1 MSHHVP
7 SGAGFA
13 FDLGRERLQQQ
24 LRRIDALDTKTGV
37 LLAID
42 GVLAG
47 LLFGREPQP
56 PGAPRGLTATAAVA
70 LVVSLALSLI
80 AFANRRYDTAPSA
93 SAVARFMSQDPE
105 WLRWRFSGNVL
116 AAIEVNDRKLTW
128 KARLLTSALL
138 SLIVSVTLLGGYFIY
153 DLAMGAG

>member
-1 MSHHVP
+1 
-7 SGAGFA
+7 
-13 FDLGRERLQQQ
+13 LQQQ

-47 LLFGREPQP
+47 LLFGRDPHLP
-56 PGAPRGLTATAAVA
+56 DTPRGLIAAAAVA
-70 LVVSLALSLI
+70 LLASLGLGLV

-116 AAIEVNDRKLTW
+116 TAVEVNDRKLAW

-138 SLIVSVTLLGGYFIY
+138 SLIVSVTLLGGYFVY
-153 DLAMGAG
+153 DLAVGAG